1 MGMIIDP
8 YRFGLPDASISYRTT
23 ETQDS
28 AATTYTFTSKD
39 IGTAATGRRIIVGVI
54 GSGAASRTI
63 SSVTVGGNAATAIN
77 FVEGSVTGAFLQSA
91 IYIIQ
96 VDAGTTATVVVTFS
110 AGSNRC
116 GIGVWAAY
124 GLQSSSATATGTSVA
139 NPQTAS
145 LNISAGG
152 VALGAAQTFDNQTLT
167 GYAWTNL
174 TENFDGLAGTNQVAL
189 SGASAAFA
197 AAQTSL
203 ALTATPQGMTSFD
216 AGAAAFAS
224 FR

>member
-1 MGMIIDP
+1 MIIDP

-77 FVEGSVTGAFLQSA
+77 FVEGSGTGAFLQSA

-110 AGSNRC
+110 AGNNRC
-116 GIGVWAAY
+116 SVGIWAAY
-124 GLQSSSATATGTSVA
+124 DLQSSTATATGTSVA

-152 VALGAAQTFDNQTLT
+152 IAIGVANGFDNNALT
-167 GYAWTNL
+167 GYSWTNL
-174 TENFDGLAGTNQVAL
+174 TENFDGLFASNQIAH
-189 SGASAAFA
+189 SGASAAFVT
-197 AAQTSL
+197 AQTSL
-203 ALTATPQGMTSFD
+203 ALTATPQGAPSFD
-216 AGAAAFAS
+216 TGAAVFAAF
-224 FR
+224 R

>member
-1 MGMIIDP
+1 MALLAGSASV
-8 YRFGLPDASISYRTT
+8 ASISYRTT

-39 IGTAATGRRIIVGVI
+39 IGTAAVGRRVIVGVV

-63 SSVTVGGNAATAIN
+63 SSVTVGGNAATA
-77 FVEGSVTGAFLQSA
+77 VAFIENVGGLATLQA
-91 IYIIQ
+91 ALYAIQ
-96 VDAGTTATVVVTFS
+96 VDAGTTATIVVTFS
-110 AGSNRC
+110 GGNNRC

-124 GLQSSSATATGTSVA
+124 DLQSGTATATGTSVA

-152 VALGAAQTFDNQTLT
+152 IAIGVANGFDNNALT
-167 GYAWTNL
+167 GYSWTNL
-174 TENFDGLAGTNQVAL
+174 TENFDALFASNQIAH

-197 AAQTSL
+197 TAQTSL
-203 ALTATPQGMTSFD
+203 ALTATPQGAPSFD
-216 AGAAAFAS
+216 TGAAVFAAF
-224 FR
+224 R